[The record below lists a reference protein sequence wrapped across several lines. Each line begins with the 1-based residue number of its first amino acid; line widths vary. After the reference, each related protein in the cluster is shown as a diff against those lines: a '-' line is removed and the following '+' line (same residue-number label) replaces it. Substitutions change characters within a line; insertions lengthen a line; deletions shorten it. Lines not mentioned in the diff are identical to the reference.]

1 MGRFQEGVWDA
12 ELHAARRRREQRPRL
27 SPWALLAVVLA
38 AVALV
43 VGLYAADPSIFSLH
57 GAATGNPSYQV
68 IWTAD
73 GTAHV
78 GGAYL
83 VNLTFRVP
91 SGLTTGITG
100 LDLRSNGTALATGL
114 VPGDCTGATPF
125 ATCLGLL
132 QNLSGWVAL
141 LLTLGGDVLATYPV
155 SPGSTEWSDPNVFF
169 VDAGSL
175 ALVAPST
182 LASPSDTLEAFGT
195 ASPSVSGSVTL

>member
-1 MGRFQEGVWDA
+1 MGRFQEGVWDS

-27 SPWALLAVVLA
+27 SMWALLAVVLV

-43 VGLYAADPSIFSLH
+43 VGLYEADPSVFSLH
-57 GAATGNPSYQV
+57 GTAAGNPSYQV
-68 IWTAD
+68 AWTVE

-78 GGAYL
+78 GGAYI
-83 VNLTFRVP
+83 VNLTFRAP

-100 LDLRSNGTALATGL
+100 LDLQSHGTDLATGL
-114 VPGDCTGATPF
+114 VSGDCAGATPF
-125 ATCLGLL
+125 AKCLGLL

-155 SPGSTEWSDPNVFF
+155 SPGSTQWSDPNAFF

-175 ALVAPST
+175 ALVAPT
-182 LASPSDTLEAFGT
+182 MLTSPSDTLVAFGT
-195 ASPSVSGSVTL
+195 SSPSVSGTITL